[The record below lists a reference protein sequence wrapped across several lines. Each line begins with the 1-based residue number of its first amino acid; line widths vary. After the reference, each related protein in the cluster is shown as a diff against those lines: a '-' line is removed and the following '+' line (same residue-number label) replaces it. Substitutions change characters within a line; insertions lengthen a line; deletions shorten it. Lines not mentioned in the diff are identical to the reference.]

1 MRCNRGLAGGDV
13 ALAELGPRQDLPGLD
28 SSLYVPYHGTINEQP
43 SRRIPAMDTM
53 ELAQRAIAE
62 LAPLGDGLGLRAA
75 MQAAENDKLAPHMLS
90 ALLGHELVAGH
101 ATMIKLSTKVDRW
114 LALVADDR
122 APADQERGSREAVR
136 LAIAAARL
144 SDRYR
149 VGLVSLA
156 KLRGWEGFRKGRA
169 AAARGAEADDLA
181 AAAEIAAALIGDG
194 DGLDEG
200 PHDDPNGGGP
210 KGGARAAA
218 KALQQLQALR
228 GRYGNGPTNGH
239 ANSHTQNSPSH
250 FGRGSGGGLGAGSD
264 SSSAN
269 SNRGKLRHGNPSGD
283 FLAAPRCGAQT
294 RAGCPCRQPAMAN
307 GRCRMHGGKSTGART
322 EAGLARVRAN
332 RLVHGARTAE
342 IIDLRSA
349 AARHGRALRSLARL
363 TRASAAADPQSDQ
376 SIPCVGATGRSPA
389 PRCASVAGRAVGETG
404 DLPVAPT
411 DPRFERST
419 PCPATTPANPS
430 RRLVHAETRRRGLS
444 DALHLRVS
452 APPRGILPFQRTTP
466 SPATSAPP
474 LPQRLRMAA
483 R

>member
-1 MRCNRGLAGGDV
+1 
-13 ALAELGPRQDLPGLD
+13 
-28 SSLYVPYHGTINEQP
+28 
-43 SRRIPAMDTM
+43 MDTM

-75 MQAAENDKLAPHMLS
+75 MQAAENDALAPHMLS

-122 APADQERGSREAVR
+122 LSEDQERGSREAVR
-136 LAIAAARL
+136 LAVAAARL
-144 SDRYR
+144 SERYR

-156 KLRGWEGFRKGRA
+156 KLRGWEGFRKPSAVAG
-169 AAARGAEADDLA
+169 RGAKADDLA

-194 DGLDEG
+194 EGLDDG
-200 PHDDPNGGGP
+200 PCPNDDPNGGGP

-228 GRYGNGPTNGH
+228 GRNGNGHTNGH
-239 ANSHTQNSPSH
+239 TRIPLP
-250 FGRGSGGGLGAGSD
+250 FRERVRGGLGAGPN
-264 SSSAN
+264 SSPAAPA
-269 SNRGKLRHGNPSGD
+269 NRGKLRHGNPSGD

-294 RAGCPCRQPAMAN
+294 RAACPCRQPAMAN

-349 AARHGRALRSLARL
+349 AARHGRALRTLARFAVGAAAPARRRRPPRNPINPPHAQRQRARVRALAWL
-363 TRASAAADPQSDQ
+363 TR
-376 SIPCVGATGRSPA
+376 R
-389 PRCASVAGRAVGETG
+389 
-404 DLPVAPT
+404 
-411 DPRFERST
+411 
-419 PCPATTPANPS
+419 
-430 RRLVHAETRRRGLS
+430 TRRRESS
-444 DALHLRVS
+444 DAPHLRVS
-452 APPRGILPFQRTTP
+452 APPRGIIPFDRSTP
-466 SPATSAPP
+466 CPAT
-474 LPQRLRMAA
+474 RRRAA
-483 R
+483 AG